1 MVKNGTKQIICP
13 FLRQDCIV
21 DSCAL
26 FNSRFQRCDIGLLAF
41 NLYRFADSIKS
52 LESIMEKPV
61 EPVLGIKGNPK
72 SIGDFVKDTLHG

>member
-1 MVKNGTKQIICP
+1 MAKNGTKQKICP
-13 FLRQDCIV
+13 FHQQDCIAE
-21 DSCAL
+21 SCAL

-72 SIGDFVKDTLHG
+72 SLGDFVRDTLQG